1 MKEENIN
8 EAEPKKSSEGKEF
21 ALSTWSLNNRTTVFV
36 MLAIILLAGIMSYTS
51 MPRENFPEV
60 VTPEIY
66 VGTAYPGN
74 SPLDIEKLVTR
85 PFEKEINTITG
96 IDEVN
101 STSIQGY
108 SSIQVKFDFSVTP
121 EEALRKVKDK
131 IDVAMSDSDFP
142 KDLPADPN
150 VFEMNFSE
158 LVPIMNVN
166 LSGEFSLDQ
175 LKDYAEY
182 LEDEIEDVPQISKVE
197 IRGVMDKEVKV
208 DVDFLKMESME
219 VSFADIAGAIANEN
233 MTISGG
239 DLLVGEYKRSVR
251 VIGEFDDWQKIKDIV
266 VKHEF
271 GNIVYLRDIA
281 EVTFGEEE
289 KESYA
294 REYTKPVVMLDVYKR
309 AGENLIEASHD
320 INDLL
325 DEAKASKFPDNLSIS
340 ITSDQ
345 SDQTETQVGELEN
358 SIIFGMILVIAVL
371 MFFLGLRNALFVGIA
386 IPLSMF
392 LSFLI
397 LSFMGVTLNVMV
409 LFSLVLALGML
420 VDNGIVVV
428 ENVYRLMDEGYSRL
442 EAAKEGVGEVAWPII
457 ASTATTLAA
466 FVPLALWPGQM
477 GEFMKFLPM
486 TLIIV
491 LSSSLF
497 VALVINP
504 VLTSVF
510 MKIQEEDEKISNL
523 RLIVLSAVLVV
534 GFLLDIAGDKVP
546 MLEYLAAFMVAI
558 VLLMML
564 GMYAFVAKG
573 TKKSKVLIPSLGLIG
588 LSLVYVFAGQNV
600 SGNFIGITGT
610 FLLLNSY
617 LFFPMG
623 VSFQGKTLPKLE
635 NLYDRFIK
643 MALRKSNPILFLIGT
658 FVLLI
663 FSFILMGI
671 ATPKVIFFPVN
682 EPQYLN
688 IYIENPVGSDIEK
701 TNTITKEIENIVIA
715 ELNRPA
721 RDEDGEFFFSDNGDT
736 IHTMDIVESVIGQ
749 VGEGTADPA
758 QGPSF
763 GNTPHKARIT
773 VSFVKF
779 QDRLGISTG
788 EVLTQVRKSIK
799 AFPGVKITVSK
810 NEAGPPQG
818 APINIEVQG
827 EDYYELMVV
836 AEDMKSYINN
846 ANIGGIEEL
855 KLDVEQGKPEMP
867 IYVDRDKARRL
878 GVSTAQIGDAIRTAL
893 FGKEVSKY
901 KEGEDDYPIY
911 VRMMKIYRDNPDA
924 LMNQR
929 ITFRDMNTGKIV
941 QVPISAVAS
950 YKNTSTFSAVKR
962 TDLNRVIT
970 ISSNVLDAEGYNAN
984 EVVANIKAELEDYE
998 LPEGVDVKFTGQQ
1011 EEQAKEMAF
1020 LGTALGIAFALI
1032 IFIIVLQFN
1041 AISTPFIIGTSVF
1054 FSLIGVLLGLIAF
1067 QMDFVIIMTMIGIIS
1082 LAGIVVNNA
1091 IVLIDYTNLLI
1102 DRKKEELG
1110 IAAEDRLP
1118 FEYIKDC
1125 VEQGGKTRLRPV
1137 LLTAITTVL
1146 GLLPLAIGLN
1156 IDFFGLFTELNPHIY
1171 VGGDNVI
1178 FWGPMSWTIIFG
1190 LTFATFLTL
1199 VIVPIT
1205 YYLLTKLKYNVVK
1218 A

>member
-1 MKEENIN
+1 MKEEIN
-8 EAEPKKSSEGKEF
+8 NTTDQNQPKGKEF
-21 ALSTWSLNNRTTVFV
+21 GISTWSLNNRTTVFV
-36 MLAIILLAGIMSYTS
+36 MLAIIFLAGMMSYTS

-182 LEDEIEDVPQISKVE
+182 LEDEIEDIPQISKVE

-208 DVDFLKMESME
+208 DVDFLKMEAME
-219 VSFADIAGAIANEN
+219 VSFSDIAGAIANEN

-251 VIGEFDDWQKIKDIV
+251 VIGEFDDWRKIKDIV

-294 REYTKPVVMLDVYKR
+294 REYTKPVVMLDVFKR

-325 DEAKASKFPDNLSIS
+325 DEAKEKKFPDNLNIS

-428 ENVYRLMDEGYSRL
+428 ENVYRLMDEGYSRI

-510 MKIQEEDEKISNL
+510 MKIREEDELITNKK
-523 RLIVLSAVLVV
+523 LIVLFGILVIA
-534 GFLLDIAGDKVP
+534 FAIDIAGDGGGGNGLNYV
-546 MLEYLAAFMVAI
+546 AAFMVAI
-558 VLLMML
+558 VLLMLL
-564 GMYAFVAKG
+564 GMYAFIAEE
-573 TKKSKVLIPSLGLIG
+573 TKRSKVLIPAIG
-588 LSLVYVFAGQNV
+588 LLVLAVIFVIAGQNV
-600 SGNFIGITGT
+600 SGNFIGITGS
-610 FLLLNSY
+610 FLLLNSFV
-617 LFFPMG
+617 FFPLSI
-623 VSFQGKTLPKLE
+623 VFQNKTLPRLE
-635 NLYDRFIK
+635 NAYDRFIK
-643 MALRKSNPILFLIGT
+643 FALRGKNPFKFLAGT
-658 FVLLI
+658 FGLLI
-663 FSFILMGI
+663 FSFILLG
-671 ATPKVIFFPVN
+671 ALTPKVIFFPIN

-688 IYIENPVGSDIEK
+688 IYIENPVGS
-701 TNTITKEIENIVIA
+701 
-715 ELNRPA
+715 
-721 RDEDGEFFFSDNGDT
+721 
-736 IHTMDIVESVIGQ
+736 
-749 VGEGTADPA
+749 
-758 QGPSF
+758 
-763 GNTPHKARIT
+763 
-773 VSFVKF
+773 
-779 QDRLGISTG
+779 ST
-788 EVLTQVRKSIK
+788 
-799 AFPGVKITVSK
+799 
-810 NEAGPPQG
+810 
-818 APINIEVQG
+818 
-827 EDYYELMVV
+827 
-836 AEDMKSYINN
+836 
-846 ANIGGIEEL
+846 
-855 KLDVEQGKPEMP
+855 
-867 IYVDRDKARRL
+867 
-878 GVSTAQIGDAIRTAL
+878 
-893 FGKEVSKY
+893 
-901 KEGEDDYPIY
+901 
-911 VRMMKIYRDNPDA
+911 
-924 LMNQR
+924 
-929 ITFRDMNTGKIV
+929 
-941 QVPISAVAS
+941 
-950 YKNTSTFSAVKR
+950 
-962 TDLNRVIT
+962 
-970 ISSNVLDAEGYNAN
+970 
-984 EVVANIKAELEDYE
+984 
-998 LPEGVDVKFTGQQ
+998 
-1011 EEQAKEMAF
+1011 
-1020 LGTALGIAFALI
+1020 
-1032 IFIIVLQFN
+1032 
-1041 AISTPFIIGTSVF
+1041 
-1054 FSLIGVLLGLIAF
+1054 
-1067 QMDFVIIMTMIGIIS
+1067 
-1082 LAGIVVNNA
+1082 
-1091 IVLIDYTNLLI
+1091 
-1102 DRKKEELG
+1102 
-1110 IAAEDRLP
+1110 
-1118 FEYIKDC
+1118 
-1125 VEQGGKTRLRPV
+1125 LR
-1137 LLTAITTVL
+1137 
-1146 GLLPLAIGLN
+1146 
-1156 IDFFGLFTELNPHIY
+1156 
-1171 VGGDNVI
+1171 
-1178 FWGPMSWTIIFG
+1178 
-1190 LTFATFLTL
+1190 
-1199 VIVPIT
+1199 
-1205 YYLLTKLKYNVVK
+1205 
-1218 A
+1218 